1 MIYHFR
7 LVTGRKD
14 FFLREY
20 HLLST
25 DTLYDFH
32 RFIQNDLDFD
42 DSQMAAFFAVDKK
55 GKQHQYSLF
64 DTGDGAM
71 DTIVI
76 EQLVKGKY
84 GLLMYTFDFFHNRSL
99 TIEFLGEVERLSRK
113 SYPLVVE
120 AKGESPDQFEERPLP
135 DPIPELKPDLDDQ
148 SESDADDDDLDD
160 DDDDELE
167 DDNGE
172 NEDGY
177 DASDLDF
184 LEEVQEV

>member
-7 LVTGRKD
+7 LTTGRKD

-32 RFIQNDLDFD
+32 RFIQSDLDFD

-55 GKQHQYSLF
+55 GKQRQYSLF

-71 DTIVI
+71 DAVQIAQVI
-76 EQLVKGKY
+76 KGKFVQLRY
-84 GLLMYTFDFFHNRSL
+84 MFDFFHNRSL
-99 TIEFLGEVERLSRK
+99 IIELLGEVERLPRK

-120 AKGESPDQFEERPLP
+120 AKGDSPDQFEEKPLP
-135 DPIPELKPDLDDQ
+135 DIIPDIKPDV
-148 SESDADDDDLDD
+148 DDDFEMEEDNSE
-160 DDDDELE
+160 DE
-167 DDNGE
+167 E
-172 NEDGY
+172 NNDMEDGY
-177 DASDLDF
+177 DITDLDLF
-184 LEEVQEV
+184 DETKEV